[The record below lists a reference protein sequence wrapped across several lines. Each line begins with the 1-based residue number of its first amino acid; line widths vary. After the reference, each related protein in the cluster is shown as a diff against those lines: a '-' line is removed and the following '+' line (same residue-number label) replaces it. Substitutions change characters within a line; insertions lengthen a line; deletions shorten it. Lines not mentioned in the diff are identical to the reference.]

1 MHGVLI
7 VKTDKDSALLRTYGY
22 ADSGMLRQTLYADND
37 LYVVS
42 ASYVMGKRV
51 GNTYYLGGSVMFR
64 PVSRNYWL
72 RVMREWARDYGV
84 DLLG

>member
-1 MHGVLI
+1 MI

-37 LYVVS
+37 LYVRS

-64 PVSRNYWL
+64 PVSRTYWL
-72 RVMREWARDYGV
+72 RVMRDWARDSGA